1 MLRCKEGGT
10 AKLTPTDEDIDNVRQ
25 EVNSR
30 DGGIK
35 KREINFNH
43 CQNMSCRIFQVL
55 VNASQVKYFMQ
66 FNWCVGVNCEI
77 FKDYILI

>member
-1 MLRCKEGGT
+1 M
-10 AKLTPTDEDIDNVRQ
+10 RQ

-43 CQNMSCRIFQVL
+43 CQNMSCRIIQVL

-66 FNWCVGVNCEI
+66 FNWCVGVNCEN
-77 FKDYILI
+77 FKDHFLI